1 MHMIR
6 PSGDWK
12 FHTCLPSVELGMYM
26 QANIV
31 LNTVR
36 YAMIDQLTNP
46 RPGFEEITRLHFRS
60 IFMS

>member
-1 MHMIR
+1 MSLWLQNVEIAKGT
-6 PSGDWK
+6 SAGDA
-12 FHTCLPSVELGMYM
+12 
-26 QANIV
+26 ANLSYNAQIV

-60 IFMS
+60 TTAS